1 MEKGKK
7 RESPPP
13 PPATRPLALK
23 GEQSERDQRV
33 QGDGSDAEA
42 IYHCQMCE
50 GSGCGARWECQ
61 RGCTD
66 PRHSE
71 KQPVQLARD
80 HRRAART
87 LFLTK

>member
-7 RESPPP
+7 RESPP
-13 PPATRPLALK
+13 ATRPLALK
-23 GEQSERDQRV
+23 REQSERDQRV

-50 GSGCGARWECQ
+50 GSGRRARWKCQ
-61 RGCTD
+61 QGCLD

-71 KQPVQLARD
+71 K
-80 HRRAART
+80 
-87 LFLTK
+87 